1 MASAAASSG
10 FAGSASNTVVSA
22 VRASVWVRDD
32 RENQG
37 SGRGVGQSHAHACLF
52 STTETKLALFHHSLS
67 KKTLFHNYVS

>member
-1 MASAAASSG
+1 MQCAPMASAAASSG

-37 SGRGVGQSHAHACLF
+37 SGRHAVA
-52 STTETKLALFHHSLS
+52 S
-67 KKTLFHNYVS
+67 VSPMRMHVYFLLLRPS